1 MVPGLLPGCR
11 AADSLRAV
19 IGIIGGTGP
28 QGKGLAYRLAGAGI
42 DVLLGSR
49 SAEKGEAVAA
59 ELTAMGSEGTSGEG
73 AGTIAGAANGD
84 LPGRCDVLLVAV
96 PYEGLADTLKPLA
109 EDVDGQVVM
118 SAVNRLGF
126 KGGPHAVPVEAGS
139 SAHEVAELLPR
150 ARVTTA
156 FNNVSAVHL
165 IDPTH
170 AFDEDVLVCG
180 DDDEAVAR
188 TTELV
193 NRIEGLRGVP
203 SGPLVHAATI
213 EAMTAVIISINKAN
227 KINGGVRI
235 AGL

>member
-1 MVPGLLPGCR
+1 M
-11 AADSLRAV
+11 

-28 QGKGLAYRLAGAGI
+28 QGKGLAYRLSGAGI
-42 DVLLGSR
+42 DVVLGSR
-49 SAEKGEAVAA
+49 SAEKGEAAAA
-59 ELTAMGSEGTSGEG
+59 ELMAMGGSGTV
-73 AGTIAGAANGD
+73 TGAANGD
-84 LPGRCDVLLVAV
+84 LPGRCDLLLVAV

-109 EDVDGQVVM
+109 GDVDGQVVM

-139 SAHEVAELLPR
+139 SAHEVAELLPG

-170 AFDEDVLVCG
+170 TFDEDVLVCG
-180 DDDEAVAR
+180 DDAEAVAA
-188 TTELV
+188 TTGLV
-193 NRIEGLRGVP
+193 DRIEGLRGVA

-227 KINGGVRI
+227 RINGGVRI

>member
-1 MVPGLLPGCR
+1 VVKPI
-11 AADSLRAV
+11 ASLHV

-28 QGKGLAYRLAGAGI
+28 QGKGLAYRLSAAGI
-42 DVLLGSR
+42 DVVLGSR
-49 SAEKGEAVAA
+49 SQEKGEAAAA
-59 ELTAMGSEGTSGEG
+59 ELVALGGSG
-73 AGTIAGAANGD
+73 AVHGAANGD
-84 LPGRCDVLLVAV
+84 LPGRCDQLLIAV
-96 PYEGLADTLKPLA
+96 PYDGLADTLDPLA
-109 EDVDGQVVM
+109 GAMDGHIVM

-126 KGGPHAVPVEAGS
+126 KGGPHPLPVEAGS
-139 SAHEVAELLPR
+139 SAHEVAQRLPG

-165 IDPTH
+165 MDSGHT
-170 AFDEDVLVCG
+170 FDEDVLVCG
-180 DDDEAVAR
+180 DDDDAVVF
-188 TTELV
+188 TTGLV
-193 NRIEGLRGVP
+193 DRIAGLRGVA

>member
-1 MVPGLLPGCR
+1 M
-11 AADSLRAV
+11 

-28 QGKGLAYRLAGAGI
+28 QGKGLAYRLSAAGI
-42 DVLLGSR
+42 DVVLGSR

-59 ELTAMGSEGTSGEG
+59 ELVAMGGPGAVEGM
-73 AGTIAGAANGD
+73 ANPD
-84 LPGRCDVLLVAV
+84 LPSRCHILLVAV
-96 PYEGLADTLKPLA
+96 PYEGLSDTLAPLRG
-109 EDVDGQVVM
+109 DVDGQVVM
-118 SAVNRLGF
+118 SAVNRLAF

-139 SAHEVAELLPR
+139 SAHEVAQLLPG

-170 AFDEDVLVCG
+170 TFDEDVLVCG
-180 DDDEAVAR
+180 DDAEAVAL
-188 TTELV
+188 TTGLV
-193 NRIEGLRGVP
+193 DRLKGLRGVA

-227 KINGGVRI
+227 RINGGLRI